1 MKREEIQQLIDEID
15 RLKSALILNEKQL
28 LSKDEQLLLKDEQIE
43 RKNERILYLERQLFG
58 RRSEKRLPDN
68 LTGQLSLFD
77 AMHGNATLEEE
88 NMIVSITEEITKK
101 PSNVANTKNPKR
113 APKNEVIKY
122 RLTLSVKK
130 PL

>member
-58 RRSEKRLPDN
+58 RRSERRKIEFMPTSTFGLEW
-68 LTGQLSLFD
+68 LFSF
-77 AMHGNATLEEE
+77 L
-88 NMIVSITEEITKK
+88 
-101 PSNVANTKNPKR
+101 
-113 APKNEVIKY
+113 
-122 RLTLSVKK
+122 
-130 PL
+130 